1 MEAMMEEE
9 TCSSSP
15 SSSSKSTLP
24 TCDSSPEEMELQK
37 DYGSMNLEEL
47 VTVVLVSSPMFTHP
61 CTSITEQAINSLSCV
76 EGLDQCQVL
85 IILDGYHIRDVPRT
99 KRGQI
104 TLEMR

>member
-1 MEAMMEEE
+1 MEPVIEES
-9 TCSSSP
+9 TCSSS
-15 SSSSKSTLP
+15 SSSKDIPS
-24 TCDSSPEEMELQK
+24 CDSSPEEEEERQK

-76 EGLDQCQVL
+76 DGLDRCQVL

>member
-1 MEAMMEEE
+1 MEAVTEEE
-9 TCSSSP
+9 TYTSS
-15 SSSSKSTLP
+15 SSSSKF
-24 TCDSSPEEMELQK
+24 SSEDEELMQ

-47 VTVVLVSSPMFTHP
+47 ITVVMVSSPMFTHP

-76 EGLDQCQVL
+76 DGLDQCQVL
-85 IILDGYHIRDVPRT
+85 IILDGYHIRDIART

>member
-1 MEAMMEEE
+1 MEAVIEEE
-9 TCSSSP
+9 TCTSSSP
-15 SSSSKSTLP
+15 SKFSP
-24 TCDSSPEEMELQK
+24 TEDEELLK

-47 VTVVLVSSPMFTHP
+47 ITVVMVSSPMFTHP
-61 CTSITEQAINSLSCV
+61 CTSITEQAINSLSFV

-85 IILDGYHIRDVPRT
+85 LILDGYHIREKERT